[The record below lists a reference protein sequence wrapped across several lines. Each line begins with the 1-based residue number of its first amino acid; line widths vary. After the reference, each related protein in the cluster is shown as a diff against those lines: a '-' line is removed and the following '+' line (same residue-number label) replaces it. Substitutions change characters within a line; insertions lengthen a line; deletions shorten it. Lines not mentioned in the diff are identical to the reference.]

1 MNRTTDTCQQ
11 DRAISATALALRDS
25 APDLLEVYR
34 ALQRA
39 GGAADST
46 SVREVALRVIRE
58 AESDELAL
66 EWAKFASPPWAV
78 GAEAAYRVARALRE
92 RGITGFGIHWS
103 EQPVNEQVDGATG
116 RTVS

>member
-1 MNRTTDTCQQ
+1 MNRTADICQQ
-11 DRAISATALALRDS
+11 DRAITATVAEVLTS

-78 GAEAAYRVARALRE
+78 GAEAAFRVARALRE
-92 RGITGFGIHWS
+92 RGIRGFGIHWS
-103 EQPVNEQVDGATG
+103 ERPVNELSDGATG